1 MEGYKQFV
9 VKAFMIVLMAF
20 LALLEAHKGNQFVA
34 FVMLVAAKLV
44 HSFRPPTLIIYTKYE

>member
-44 HSFRPPTLIIYTKYE
+44 RVHRTYTIEICKNL

>member
-9 VKAFMIVLMAF
+9 IKAFMIVLMAF

-34 FVMLVAAKLV
+34 FVRLVAAKIV
-44 HSFRPPTLIIYTKYE
+44 GVIRM